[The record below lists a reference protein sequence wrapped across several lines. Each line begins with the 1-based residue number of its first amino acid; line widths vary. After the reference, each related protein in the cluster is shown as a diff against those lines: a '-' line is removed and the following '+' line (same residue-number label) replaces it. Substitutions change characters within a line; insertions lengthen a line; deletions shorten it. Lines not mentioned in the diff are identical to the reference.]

1 MFFEMP
7 LSHFKSLLCK
17 HSVKRL
23 ITMPLPIFTAFTVW
37 KFLKIIYI
45 DSILF
50 VQEVEPR
57 PVHLGSNRMGRQIR
71 EATARES
78 MPHMPTSLSQ
88 ALSRDDSQEFSDL
101 ETGEFNVKYTKKRQ
115 KTLEFL
121 NIIPLSK
128 GDLIGG

>member
-1 MFFEMP
+1 M
-7 LSHFKSLLCK
+7 L
-17 HSVKRL
+17 KRL
-23 ITMPLPIFTAFTVW
+23 ITMPLPIFTAFTIW

-101 ETGEFNVKYTKKRQ
+101 ETGDFIYKYRYTKKSD
-115 KTLEFL
+115 KKHFL
-121 NIIPLSK
+121 NIVPMSK
-128 GDLIGG
+128 GGLIGG